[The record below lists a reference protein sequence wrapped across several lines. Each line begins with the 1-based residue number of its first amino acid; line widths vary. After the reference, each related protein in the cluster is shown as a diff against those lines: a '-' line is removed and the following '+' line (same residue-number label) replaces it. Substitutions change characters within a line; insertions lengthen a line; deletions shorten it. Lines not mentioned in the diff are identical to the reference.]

1 MTKIDTF
8 EKPRLPDFHLLQV
21 SNSIQDNSDLLRLCW
36 NGGSLCE
43 TDYILLA
50 RIIFDKN
57 M

>member
-8 EKPRLPDFHLLQV
+8 ENPRLPDFHLLQV